1 MAICHISV
9 TKMPQIRT
17 ESGQYIKDFVNK
29 TLRIE
34 TINNLIFHFLIF
46 PAIVLNLKFQQ
57 PFFRIQLRRSAYWQR
72 QQRRCMPKVNI
83 GKHRQIFQCPL
94 VPHNIGQ
101 LFGTDFRGLLKPPD
115 NHAFNI
121 AEIFLITQSLQIPL
135 KSRGISAG
143 SKTILNKQDCRL
155 IERRAERCSEQQIKS
170 PQISSDYFTTSRT
183 RLQDFPAFIGNKI
196 PLVLVYKPG
205 IVAPL
210 RGRSCFIL
218 PAAHNRLSNVYSAPL
233 SIPRELK
240 CGPEKVTIP
249 VLA

>member
-155 IERRAERCSEQQIKS
+155 IECRAERCSEQGAASFS
-170 PQISSDYFTTSRT
+170 P
-183 RLQDFPAFIGNKI
+183 
-196 PLVLVYKPG
+196 
-205 IVAPL
+205 
-210 RGRSCFIL
+210 L
-218 PAAHNRLSNVYSAPL
+218 PITIFHRLSNVYSAPL